1 MAEKDLKLNT
11 VKTAKTQ
18 TTASNLSTAKKAT
31 TTAAAAK
38 RTTAPKAEP
47 KPKAPRSAAN
57 PAPKI
62 DTISEMQTPIVPKSS
77 LSETSKTET
86 KQDKKKKQIDQRLK
100 SSNIS
105 IDDLETINEQN
116 LKKYRSRTTRNKVV
130 ISVLILLLLA
140 AITTIV
146 VIASVKKLENNC
158 ELKVYGNVDAEFIV
172 NGEKM
177 DKFRTPVGV
186 QGNRVYMID
195 TDIQINSTGQ
205 FNVYYVIEVFQSGVK
220 LKNTFAYDYNHE
232 FFTNSDNGRYSSV
245 APISGGQTI
254 SLFDGVVLDDAY
266 ENTLNTDNF
275 RMVVS
280 IYFESV

>member
-1 MAEKDLKLNT
+1 MAEKDPKLNT
-11 VKTAKTQ
+11 VKPAKTQ
-18 TTASNLSTAKKAT
+18 TTADNLSTAKKAT
-31 TTAAAAK
+31 TSATPK
-38 RTTAPKAEP
+38 RTNAPKAEP
-47 KPKAPRSAAN
+47 KPKAPRSPAN

-77 LSETSKTET
+77 LSETSKADI
-86 KQDKKKKQIDQRLK
+86 KQGTKKKQIDQRLR

-130 ISVLILLLLA
+130 IAVLILLLLA

-146 VIASVKKLENNC
+146 VIVSVKRLENNC

-172 NGEKM
+172 DGEKM
-177 DKFRTPVGV
+177 DKFRTPFGV

-205 FNVYYVIEVFQSGVK
+205 FNVYYTIEVFQSGVK
-220 LKNTFAYDYNHE
+220 LKNTFAYEYNHE
-232 FFTNSDNGRYSSV
+232 FFTNSGNGRYSSV

-280 IYFESV
+280 IYFERV